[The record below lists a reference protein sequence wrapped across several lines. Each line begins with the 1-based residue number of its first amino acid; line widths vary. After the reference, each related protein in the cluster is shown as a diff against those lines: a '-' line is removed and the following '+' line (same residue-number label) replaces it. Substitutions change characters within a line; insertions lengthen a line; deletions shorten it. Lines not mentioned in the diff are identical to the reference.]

1 MRKEFDFKCR
11 DYRLRLGKNTG
22 IMGVLNVSNGSFSK
36 DAIYKD
42 PLRARDK
49 AQQMKEEGADIID
62 VGGESTRPGALG
74 ISPEEELKRVIPVIK
89 ELAKELKL
97 PISIDTTKSE
107 VARAALEEGASIVN
121 DISGF
126 KFDRQMADVAA
137 SFNAGCVLMH
147 IQGTPR
153 TMQENPG
160 YQSLMD
166 EIISYLRESVAI
178 ADSAGIDHEGLLL
191 DPGIGF
197 GKTSE
202 HNLQI
207 INRLNE
213 VAALDLPILIGTS
226 RKSFIG
232 NVLNLPVEERL
243 FGTAAS
249 VAVSI
254 FNGAHIVRVHDVKE
268 IAQVVK
274 LTDNILNS

>member
-1 MRKEFDFKCR
+1 
-11 DYRLRLGKNTG
+11 
-22 IMGVLNVSNGSFSK
+22 MGVLNVGNGSFSK

-42 PLRARDK
+42 PKRARDR

-62 VGGESTRPGALG
+62 VGGESTQPGAEG
-74 ISPEEELKRVIPVIK
+74 VSPEEELERVIPVIK
-89 ELAKELKL
+89 ELADGLKL
-97 PISIDTTKSE
+97 PISIDTTKSV
-107 VARAALEEGASIVN
+107 VAREALEEGASIVN

-126 KFDRQMADVAA
+126 KFDRQMASVAA
-137 SFNAGCVLMH
+137 GFNAGCVLMH
-147 IQGTPR
+147 IKGTPR
-153 TMQENPG
+153 TMQENPS
-160 YQSLMD
+160 YESLMD
-166 EIISYLRESVAI
+166 EIISYLRESVGI
-178 ADSAGIDHEGLLL
+178 ADSAGVQRKALLV

-197 GKTSE
+197 GKTTK
-202 HNLQI
+202 HNLEI
-207 INRLNE
+207 INRLKE
-213 VAALDLPILIGTS
+213 VAALDLPVLVGTS